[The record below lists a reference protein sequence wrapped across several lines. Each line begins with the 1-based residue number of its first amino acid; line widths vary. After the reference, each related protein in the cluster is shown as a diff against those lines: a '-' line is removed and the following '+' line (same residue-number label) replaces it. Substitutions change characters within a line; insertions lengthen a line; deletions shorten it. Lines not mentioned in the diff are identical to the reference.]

1 MFFIVLLIY
10 MSTPQPKKK
19 RTANEYN
26 MSPGDRETKNHLVTP
41 MVLEDLFAA
50 EAHNE
55 GPVIAGPPNQNGGKR
70 TRRRKNGNKKRKTKT
85 NRRKTL
91 KKRRKTR
98 RRKGGYKLHGGKRCG
113 CK

>member
-1 MFFIVLLIY
+1 
-10 MSTPQPKKK
+10 MSTPPPKKRGRAEEHNVSPDLNNK
-19 RTANEYN
+19 RAKTNNVNVNLIDAFNSAANE
-26 MSPGDRETKNHLVTP
+26 PD
-41 MVLEDLFAA
+41 
-50 EAHNE
+50 
-55 GPVIAGPPNQNGGKR
+55 QNGGKR